1 MHDVV
6 IAGVGQTPASD
17 SRRPH
22 TVEDLVSPAVTD
34 ALAMAGM
41 GMDGIDMVM
50 WGVGPDMFEGQASPE
65 AFTARHSFL
74 RSAAHVRTNTGGA
87 TGTGAFLNACEL
99 VRSGASD
106 ASLVIAFQRV
116 GLSSTQRILQ
126 SIWAP
131 YYEAP
136 LPVNTI
142 TQAAFRASRLLAH
155 KRATMDDFA
164 AISVKNYAAGSR
176 NPNSHLRRPRSFD
189 EVSESAMLAWPVR
202 LLDACPRSQGACA
215 IVVTSTPPPTGAKAI
230 VEGWSSSGDPY
241 WLGDRLGTLGIDV
254 CDLPALE
261 GAARHAYREAG
272 ISDPASQID
281 VVEAYAPFSSL
292 ETMMYAPLGLVNR
305 GDERDAI
312 HLGRFGADGDIPVN
326 PSGGCQT
333 SNPIGASGLIRV
345 AEATLQLCGEAGE
358 HQVPGT
364 PRRAIATGTG
374 GASQYFDVV
383 VLGKSN

>member
-1 MHDVV
+1 MRDVFV
-6 IAGVGQTPASD
+6 GGVGQTPASD
-17 SRRPH
+17 SRQPL
-22 TVEDLVSPAVTD
+22 TVEDLVAPAVVD
-34 ALAMAGM
+34 ALAVAGM
-41 GMDGIDMVM
+41 GMNDIDFVM

-65 AFTARHSFL
+65 TFTSRQSFL
-74 RSAAHVRTNTGGA
+74 RSAPHVRTNTGGA

-106 ASLVIAFQRV
+106 ATLVVAFQRV

-155 KRATMDDFA
+155 TRATLDDFA
-164 AISVKNYAAGSR
+164 AISVKNHLAGSR
-176 NPNSHLRRPRSFD
+176 NPNSHLQRTRSFD
-189 EVSESAMLAWPVR
+189 EVSDSRMLAWPVR

-215 IVVTSTPPPTGAKAI
+215 VVVTSARTSTGAMAV

-261 GAARHAYREAG
+261 GAARQAYMEAG
-272 ISDPASQID
+272 VSDPASQIE

-292 ETMMYAPLGLVNR
+292 ELMMYAPLGLIDR
-305 GDERDAI
+305 GDEQDAI
-312 HLGRFGADGDIPVN
+312 HLGRFGVDGDIPVN

-345 AEATLQLCGEAGE
+345 AEAALQLAGKAGE
-358 HQVPGT
+358 HQVRGT
-364 PRRAIATGTG
+364 PRRAVATGTG

-383 VLGKSN
+383 VLGDPN